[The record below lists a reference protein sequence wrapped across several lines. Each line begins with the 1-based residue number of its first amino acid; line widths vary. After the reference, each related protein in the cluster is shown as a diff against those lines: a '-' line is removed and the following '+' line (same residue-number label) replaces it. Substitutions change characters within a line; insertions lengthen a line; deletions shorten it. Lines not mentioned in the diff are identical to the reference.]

1 MGCERLDCVR
11 FSVERDLIELLYE
24 RYGLEDVLRR
34 FFEQEPS
41 APWYELVVSQ
51 QVRLTPLIAPRLT
64 GLLDTVCKRVDF
76 DEPVE
81 LFVEPSADINGFAL
95 HAVSSGK
102 PHVVSLTSGLVER
115 MTDAEICFVLGHELG
130 HLRYS
135 HYKSRMVKVVLSGE
149 ENRLPPLLERR
160 LETWDRL
167 AELSADRAGY
177 AAVDGDLNAIVS
189 AFFKMASGLGPAHLK
204 YDINAF
210 LGQLEEIQRIER
222 RDLLARF
229 SHPATPVRV
238 RALQLFG
245 EQGGFDADPQA
256 LREVD
261 ERVAEVAQ
269 LMEFTAVEE
278 LDIAVR
284 DFLVSGG
291 LLVTHVDGQP
301 ASDQQRLVLLLALLP
316 LSADPE
322 ATVAAVGSAD
332 EAMQMLETSAK
343 WLLENAGD
351 EGFTAFIQLAHIAA
365 LDGGLHPEEERLM
378 LEIAEQL
385 GISEK
390 RAKEILYDA
399 MTSYLQTQ
407 ASTKTPALS
416 FEMGALESAE
426 GIAGTMQD

>member
-1 MGCERLDCVR
+1 MGCERLDRVR
-11 FSVERDLIELLYE
+11 FSTERELIDLLYE
-24 RYGLEDVLRR
+24 RYGLDEVLRR
-34 FFEQEPS
+34 FFEQQPS

-64 GLLDTVCKRVDF
+64 GLLDEVCQRLDF

-95 HAVSSGK
+95 HRISTGK
-102 PHVVSLTSGLVER
+102 PHVISLTSGLVER
-115 MTDAEICFVLGHELG
+115 MTDSEICFVLGHELG
-130 HLRYS
+130 HLRYR
-135 HYKSRMVKVVLSGE
+135 HYKSRMVKVVLTGE

-238 RALQLFG
+238 RALQVFG
-245 EQGGFDADPQA
+245 ESGGFDAGPDELA
-256 LREVD
+256 EVD
-261 ERVAEVAQ
+261 HRVAEVAQ
-269 LMEFTAVEE
+269 LMEYQAVEP
-278 LDIAVR
+278 LDVAVR
-284 DFLVSGG
+284 DFMIAGG
-291 LLVTHVDGQP
+291 LLVTHVDGTP
-301 ASDQQRLVLLLALLP
+301 ASDSQRLVLLLALLP
-316 LSADPE
+316 LCADPE
-322 ATVAAVGSAD
+322 ASVAAIDNAEEAREVLKRSAV
-332 EAMQMLETSAK
+332 

-351 EGFTAFIQLAHIAA
+351 EGFTAYIQLAHIAA
-365 LDGGLHPEEERLM
+365 LDGELHPDEEALM
-378 LEIAEQL
+378 LEIAESV
-385 GISEK
+385 GISAK
-390 RAKEILYDA
+390 RAQEILYDA
-399 MTSYLQTQ
+399 LTSYLQTQ
-407 ASTKTPALS
+407 ASTKTPAHD
-416 FEMGALESAE
+416 FEMGAMRTSK
-426 GIAGTMQD
+426 GISTPG